1 MNIEYTRGC
10 MAWSLTA
17 DGTEEVDMT
26 DEQRTEVK
34 RKICDWIMKEAELKR
49 LKEM

>member
-1 MNIEYTRGC
+1 

-26 DEQRTEVK
+26 DEQRTAVK
-34 RKICDWIMKEAELKR
+34 KKICEWIMKEAELKR